1 VTGGGFATD
10 SQSQM
15 SKVIESK
22 KQDNGWTI
30 TWDYLE
36 GEAES
41 ITVYAECLKVVNEGP
56 TTG

>member
-1 VTGGGFATD
+1 
-10 SQSQM
+10 M

-30 TWDYLE
+30 AWDYLE